1 MTLWTIE
8 PRDPILLRD
17 GRPFGL
23 APGARAESL
32 EFPFPS
38 TVAGAARTQAGIA
51 AQNPFAGDSAK
62 PLLQIAVRGPLL
74 VEVGDGD
81 AALQWYAPAPADAVL
96 LGNAAD
102 MKKVNVRRIAPHPVP
117 VGAAT
122 DLSGLVPVGM
132 MQPDKSKPFS
142 GAPHFWNWATFEEWL
157 QAPADKTNVK
167 PDTLGHSGP
176 TRESRVHVTIQAD
189 KQTAAEGRLFQT
201 KGMEFTRVDIDQG
214 WGAAHT
220 LGIALAVESTL
231 AAVSA
236 DFPAGYATLGGER
249 RLVRW
254 QKRSDGLPQCPK
266 DVREAII
273 AHKACRVLLLTPA
286 VFDVGDD
293 GDRPTSLLTIV
304 PGVQANI
311 VGMAV
316 ARAQVVSGWDYAAS
330 TTVNGE
336 TKYGRPKATRRL
348 APAGSVYFL
357 KLEGTDAAIGAF
369 VDRVWMQCVSDGI
382 NGSDIGQPNRDG
394 FGLAA
399 VGVWPEGKTWK
410 GDE

>member
-51 AQNPFAGDSAK
+51 AQNPFAGDSAE

-74 VEVGDGD
+74 VEVGDDGD
-81 AALQWYAPAPADAVL
+81 ALQWYAPAPADAVL
-96 LGNAAD
+96 LGSAAD
-102 MKKVNVRRIAPHPVP
+102 TEKVNVRRMAPQPIP
-117 VGAAT
+117 AGAAT
-122 DLSGLVPVGM
+122 DLDGLAPVGM
-132 MQPDKSKPFS
+132 MQPDKAKPFG
-142 GAPHFWNWATFEEWL
+142 GAPHFWNWATFEKWL
-157 QAPADKTNVK
+157 QAPDNEDGAE
-167 PDTLGHSGP
+167 PSAIGHSGP

-201 KGMEFTRVDIDQG
+201 KGMEFTYTEGGD
-214 WGAAHT
+214 WGTARA
-220 LGIALAVESTL
+220 LGIALAVES
-231 AAVSA
+231 ASPAVSA

-254 QKRSDGLPQCPK
+254 QKRSDGLPACPDSVRK
-266 DVREAII
+266 DVI

-286 VFDVGDD
+286 VFEA
-293 GDRPTSLLTIV
+293 GDRPAALLTV
-304 PGVQANI
+304 APGVQAAI

-316 ARAQVVSGWDYAAS
+316 PRAQVVSGWDYAAS
-330 TTVNGE
+330 KTVNGKI
-336 TKYGRPKATRRL
+336 KYGRPKATRRL

-357 KLEGTDAAIGAF
+357 KLQGTDAAIGAF

-382 NGSDIGQPNRDG
+382 QGSDIGQNNRDG

-399 VGVWPEGKTWK
+399 VGVWPEGETWK